1 MDYPNLNMNV
11 VHIPRCA
18 GNSFKI
24 YLMSLYG
31 LTLTETIHKGRDVD
45 EGVWEDLNDNPHL
58 VDAKIIIEGEL
69 GKFAYSYSWDSQ
81 KYADKILF
89 DNESVANTDYKENI
103 YRWPGVDFDLIF
115 GHFGIDKWKHLNKRN
130 IVWLRDPLERA
141 LSEWRFHILAQ
152 RYFYFSDADYD
163 SPDEIDGIGRMIF
176 KEKMDVND
184 VINSDAMVD
193 VLSQYAGDDL
203 SVFDFVGKVENFD
216 NDLIRFQ
223 DMFGLDRT
231 HIDKT
236 NKFNS
241 LSGLID
247 SHCNLCD
254 ERTNILKQ
262 SVDKER
268 FYKTHKRDYELYNS
282 LNR

>member
-1 MDYPNLNMNV
+1 MQVGLHLKYTWLVQDFICLP
-11 VHIPRCA
+11 PRQSQPCWEK
-18 GNSFKI
+18 ST
-24 YLMSLYG
+24 LY
-31 LTLTETIHKGRDVD
+31 
-45 EGVWEDLNDNPHL
+45 
-58 VDAKIIIEGEL
+58 
-69 GKFAYSYSWDSQ
+69 F
-81 KYADKILF
+81 LF
-89 DNESVANTDYKENI
+89 
-103 YRWPGVDFDLIF
+103 
-115 GHFGIDKWKHLNKRN
+115 
-130 IVWLRDPLERA
+130 
-141 LSEWRFHILAQ
+141 
-152 RYFYFSDADYD
+152 
-163 SPDEIDGIGRMIF
+163 
-176 KEKMDVND
+176 
-184 VINSDAMVD
+184 
-193 VLSQYAGDDL
+193 
-203 SVFDFVGKVENFD
+203 FDFVGKVENFD